1 MSRRLTLTAVATA
14 LLALAMAGC
23 RIQREAAHGTSA
35 TPVDPANPPAYTPK
49 YYTTNF
55 TCTTQG
61 VTANGQMRLQPDSV
75 LWANAT
81 KIIELGRARLTR
93 DSVVVYVK
101 MTNSCFRGTY
111 IDLYHRFGY
120 RTSFDE
126 VVKMATADDA
136 EQQIAALIKAMNL
149 DATVK
154 MEPWKQVASLTFPL
168 SIPKT
173 VKPL

>member
-1 MSRRLTLTAVATA
+1 MATA

-35 TPVDPANPPAYTPK
+35 TPVDPDNPPAYTPK

-101 MTNSCFRGTY
+101 MTNSCFRGNY

-136 EQQIAALIKAMNL
+136 EQQIAALMKAL
-149 DATVK
+149 SVDATVT
-154 MEPWKQVASLTFPL
+154 MEPWKQVSALTFPL
-168 SIPKT
+168 AIPKT

>member
-49 YYTTNF
+49 YYTTNY

-81 KIIELGRARLTR
+81 KIIELGLL
-93 DSVVVYVK
+93 D
-101 MTNSCFRGTY
+101 TY
-111 IDLYHRFGY
+111 
-120 RTSFDE
+120 
-126 VVKMATADDA
+126 
-136 EQQIAALIKAMNL
+136 
-149 DATVK
+149 
-154 MEPWKQVASLTFPL
+154 
-168 SIPKT
+168 
-173 VKPL
+173 

>member
-1 MSRRLTLTAVATA
+1 MSRKLTLTALATA
-14 LLALAMAGC
+14 LLALALTGC
-23 RIQREAAHGTSA
+23 HIQREAAHGTPT
-35 TPVDPANPPAYTPK
+35 TPADPANPPT

-55 TCTTQG
+55 TCTTQDI
-61 VTANGQMRLQPDSV
+61 TANGQMRLQPDSV
-75 LWANAT
+75 LWASVT

-101 MTNSCFRGTY
+101 MTNSCFRGNY

-136 EQQIAALIKAMNL
+136 EQQIAALMKAL
-149 DATVK
+149 SVDATVT
-154 MEPWKQVASLTFPL
+154 MEPWKQVSALTFPL
-168 SIPKT
+168 AIPKT